1 MLPAVGLAREPAV
14 PQPKDRPGAVRD
26 QADLDGGRARRSVG
40 CRSQPQVNT
49 KKYAETDKPDPYFP

>member
-26 QADLDGGRARRSVG
+26 QADLDGGRARRQRRV
-40 CRSQPQVNT
+40 PVPAQVNT
-49 KKYAETDKPDPYFP
+49 KKYAETGKPDPYFP

>member
-26 QADLDGGRARRSVG
+26 QADLDGGRAGGSVG
-40 CRSQPQVNT
+40 CRSQPQV
-49 KKYAETDKPDPYFP
+49 